1 MFNNREI
8 DLKFI
13 EESTISY
20 TDVYKKKLINAFME
34 NISISCNNLILK
46 FIEDNI
52 VIRVDVK
59 SFTLNSNTDDWMI
72 NIESI
77 Y

>member
-1 MFNNREI
+1 
-8 DLKFI
+8 
-13 EESTISY
+13 
-20 TDVYKKKLINAFME
+20 ME